1 MRIAT
6 GGDRYKV
13 LFQGDKERYYP
24 GAIYDT
30 ATTNRTFLEY
40 VGLLAAMGVENRYWC
55 LTLLNPALQGVDPFD
70 EANLT
75 SIQKTLIRT
84 ECTLNPWYF
93 VREILRFPPPSGP
106 NPIRL
111 RANRANMSL
120 WWCFLNHVDYFLIQ
134 PRQTG
139 KSVNSDGITTWYM
152 MFGAESTQSN
162 LFTKDAGLIQANIL
176 RLKRIRALM
185 PSYLVT
191 MTKEDSDNQK
201 DLTYVSRNN
210 YLKAVQA
217 QANPDAAA
225 NVGRGLTAAYNHI
238 DEICYLKY
246 NHISVGI
253 MLAGAGAAREEARRQ
268 GMPYC
273 NIFTSTA
280 GKLDSAAGKYAYELL
295 NAATKWSE
303 HYFDS
308 TDAAHL
314 NQRLRANSA
323 NQKSPTVLINGT
335 FSHRQL
341 GYDDEWLRVKIAESR
356 QEPDDARR
364 DFLNEWTL
372 GNTTKH
378 PLGKKIMRTIDKSRT
393 APTWEEHDPKYNF
406 VMRWYIPKDEVI
418 AGIKHRTL
426 VMGMD
431 MSEAVSRDACTGVI
445 LDVATLEVV
454 GTYGISET
462 NLSILASWFVRL
474 LEKYETLTMVPEAK
488 STWRAVQDQMIITCA
503 DKGIDYGRR
512 VYSTITDDAGESRN
526 ATQLYEEFK
535 AWRSGYSH
543 YTMYKREFGFGTNR
557 DKRNLIYDVVLK
569 EAARTAGWLMRDET
583 LIGELKGLQQVGNR
597 LDHGE
602 GGHDDY
608 LISWLL
614 AHWFIAF
621 GKNVSHYGID
631 PLDVRSKVYS
641 QTRKMTPDELGDEVM
656 LRYKRTALQ
665 ELVQEYEEQS
675 RGGYPSTAMLKRI
688 QKLQADLGEELT
700 GDTAATVDALKDQSN
715 TIRKMARQGR
725 TMGRDYIRYNSSG
738 PNNKWANFRGN
749 WAG

>member
-1 MRIAT
+1 M
-6 GGDRYKV
+6 KV
-13 LFQGDKERYYP
+13 LFRGDKERFYP
-24 GAIYDT
+24 NAIYDT
-30 ATTNRTFLEY
+30 QTTNKTFLEF

-70 EANLT
+70 EANLCPAL
-75 SIQKTLIRT
+75 KTLIRT
-84 ECTLNPWYF
+84 ECELNPWYF
-93 VREILRFPPPSGP
+93 IREILRFPPPSGP

-152 MFGAESTQSN
+152 MFGSQSTLTN
-162 LFTKDAGLIQANIL
+162 LFTKDAGLIQQNIL
-176 RLKRIRALM
+176 RLKRIRDLM

-191 MTKEDSDNQK
+191 ITKEDSDNQK
-201 DLTYVSRNN
+201 DLTYAARGN

-225 NVGRGLTAAYNHI
+225 NVGRGFTAAYNHV

-280 GKLDSAAGKYAYELL
+280 GKLDSEAGRYAYALL
-295 NAATKWSE
+295 NNATKWSE
-303 HYFDS
+303 HYYDS
-308 TDAAHL
+308 VDEQDL
-314 NQRLRANSA
+314 LIRLRANSA
-323 NQKSPTVLINGT
+323 NSNSPTVLINGT

-341 GYDDEWLRVKIAESR
+341 GYDDDWLRTRIAEAR

-364 DFLNEWTL
+364 DFLNEWTV
-372 GNTTKH
+372 GSTARH
-378 PLGKKIMRTIDKSRT
+378 PLGKKLMREIDRGRM
-393 APTWEEHDPKYNF
+393 APLFEEHDLKYNF
-406 VMRWYIPKDEVI
+406 AIRWYIPKEEVLS
-418 AGIKHRTL
+418 GIKRRTL
-426 VMGMD
+426 VIGMD
-431 MSEAVSRDACTGVI
+431 MSEGVGRDACTGVI
-445 LDVATLEVV
+445 VDVATLETV
-454 GTYGISET
+454 GTYGVSET
-462 NLSILASWFVRL
+462 NLSILAGWFVRL
-474 LEKYETLTMVPEAK
+474 LERFETLTMVPEAK

-512 VYSTITDDAGESRN
+512 VYSTIVDDAGESR
-526 ATQLYEEFK
+526 AGEARYSDFK
-535 AWRSGYSH
+535 AWRSGYHH
-543 YTMYKREFGFGTNR
+543 YTSFKREFGFGTNR

-569 EAARTAGWLMRDET
+569 EAAGTAGWLMRDEN
-583 LIGELKGLQQVGNR
+583 LVGELKGIQNVGGR
-597 LDHGE
+597 LDHAE

-614 AHWFIAF
+614 AQWFIAF
-621 GKNVSHYGID
+621 GRNVSHYGID

-641 QTRKMTPDELGDEVM
+641 QRRKMSNEELGEEVM
-656 LRYKRTALQ
+656 IRYKRTELQ
-665 ELVQEYEEQS
+665 ELVAEYEALS
-675 RGGYPSTAMLKRI
+675 RAGNPSTQMLRKI
-688 QKLQADLGEELT
+688 MKLQEDLGDAVT
-700 GDTAATVDALKDQSN
+700 GEMASTVDALKEQSI
-715 TIRKMARQGR
+715 THRRMARQTR
-725 TMGRDYIRYNSSG
+725 AANFAQQEHDPRVNPRSNR
-738 PNNKWANFRGN
+738 WANFRGQ
-749 WAG
+749 WSGVA

>member
-1 MRIAT
+1 M
-6 GGDRYKV
+6 KV
-13 LFQGDKERYYP
+13 LFQGDRERYYP

-30 ATTNRTFLEY
+30 QTTNRTFVEY
-40 VGLLAAMGVENRYWC
+40 VGLLAAMGVQNRYWC
-55 LTLLNPALQGVDPFD
+55 LTLLNPLLQGVDPFD

-75 SIQKTLIRT
+75 PELKTIIRT
-84 ECTLNPWYF
+84 ECELNPWYF
-93 VREILRFPPPSGP
+93 IREILRFPPPSGP

-120 WWCFLNHVDYFLIQ
+120 WWCFLNHIDYFLIQ

-152 MFGAESTQSN
+152 LFGAQSTNSN

-176 RLKRIRALM
+176 RLKRIRALL
-185 PSYLVT
+185 PTYLVV

-201 DLTYVSRNN
+201 DLTYVHRNN

-280 GKLDSAAGKYAYELL
+280 GKLDSSAGRYAHELL

-303 HYFDS
+303 HYYDS
-308 TDAAHL
+308 TDPKHL
-314 NQRLRANSA
+314 VERLRVNSA

-378 PLGKKIMRTIDKSRT
+378 PLGKKIMRQIDKGRM
-393 APTWEEHDPKYNF
+393 APVWEQHDPKYSF
-406 VMRWYIPKDEVI
+406 IMRWYIPKEEVLS
-418 AGIKHRTL
+418 GIKSRTL
-426 VMGMD
+426 IMGMD
-431 MSEAVSRDACTGVI
+431 MSEGVNRDACTGVI
-445 LDVATLEVV
+445 LDISTLEVV
-454 GTYGISET
+454 GTYGVSET
-462 NLSILASWFVRL
+462 NLSILAMWFCKL
-474 LEKYETLTMVPEAK
+474 LETFTTLTMVPEAK

-503 DKGIDYGRR
+503 DRGIDYGRR
-512 VYSTITDDAGESRN
+512 VYSTIVDDSGETRT
-526 ATQLYEEFK
+526 AKKLYDDFK
-535 AWRSGYSH
+535 AWRSGYNH
-543 YTMYKREFGFGTNR
+543 YTTFKREFGFGTNR
-557 DKRNLIYDVVLK
+557 DKRNLIYEVVLK
-569 EAARTAGWLMRDET
+569 EAAKTAGWLMRDET
-583 LIGELKGLQQVGNR
+583 LIGELKGIQQVGNR

-614 AHWFIAF
+614 GHWFIAF
-621 GKNVSHYGID
+621 GKNLSHYGID
-631 PLDVRSKVYS
+631 PMVVRSRVYN
-641 QTRKMTPDELGDEVM
+641 QQRKMSNEEKADEVM
-656 LRYKRTALQ
+656 IRYKRTELQ
-665 ELVQEYEEQS
+665 ELVAEYEAIG
-675 RGGYPSTAMLKRI
+675 RHGGSSTVMLKRI
-688 QKLQADLGEELT
+688 AKLQDDLGEDMV
-700 GDTAATVDALKDQSN
+700 GDMASTIDALKEQSN
-715 TIRKMARQGR
+715 TIRKMERQSR
-725 TMGRDYIRYNSSG
+725 ANDMDYIRISQPGTTSNR
-738 PNNKWANFRGN
+738 WANFSTGYGRTR
-749 WAG
+749 